1 MIYWL
6 DSFSQKPLPVIKEVN
21 KFVELIGL
29 EDLKFFNNGFLVVLH
44 LSDWIVT
51 MQWEGWM
58 NLQSKF
64 PHLEAFNGDGEV
76 FRLLTHKFSFLIL
89 IIFSNREGRLQ
100 R

>member
-1 MIYWL
+1 ML
-6 DSFSQKPLPVIKEVN
+6 
-21 KFVELIGL
+21 
-29 EDLKFFNNGFLVVLH
+29 
-44 LSDWIVT
+44 
-51 MQWEGWM
+51 WEGWM

-89 IIFSNREGRLQ
+89 NIFSNREGRLQ